1 MLFKI
6 NMMTFYHHED
16 DRFIEIIDEFILS
29 SSDNESRCAL
39 KNIDVLASKLGISF
53 YHMMFILIKK
63 ILLVAKI
70 LLNND

>member
-1 MLFKI
+1 
-6 NMMTFYHHED
+6 MTFYHHED

-29 SSDNESRCAL
+29 SSGNESSRYAL

-63 ILLVAKI
+63 NVISSKNI
-70 LLNND
+70 IE